1 VTETS
6 AADAPNALFSRERAG
21 GTDGDIY
28 TPTELAHGPWMPGTL
43 HGGPVCGLVAH
54 AAEQL
59 RPGAEFI
66 PARLVVDMHRPVP
79 MAPITVRATLERQSR
94 RMALVS
100 VVLFAEDQKDE
111 TRANK
116 EVTRGSVLFALS
128 SEAPEHEA
136 AGRSRPVP
144 ASPADLE
151 TTAIVPKGV
160 ALQFP
165 PGFHREAEVRWVE
178 GPGTPT
184 PIGWVRMPMPLIAG
198 EPTSPF
204 ERIATISDLGNAI
217 ASVTQRRGAS
227 PSAPYINP
235 DTTLYLEREARGE
248 WICLALDR
256 LSETRG
262 VGVSEVELLDEDGS
276 VGRMLSSRIH
286 NPSKR

>member
-1 VTETS
+1 MTE
-6 AADAPNALFSRERAG
+6 ADALFSRERGVPG
-21 GTDGDIY
+21 GDVY
-28 TPTELAHGPWMPGTL
+28 TPSELAHGPWMLGTL

-59 RPGAEFI
+59 RPAAEFI
-66 PARLVVDMHRPVP
+66 PARIVVDMHRPVP
-79 MAPITVRATLERQSR
+79 MAPITVRAKLERQSR

-100 VVLFAEDQKDE
+100 VELYAKDKSGGE
-111 TRANK
+111 K

-128 SEAPEHEA
+128 SDAPEHEA
-136 AGRSRPVP
+136 AGRSRPMP
-144 ASPADLE
+144 PGPADLE

-165 PGFHREAEVRWVE
+165 PGFHREAEVRWIE

-184 PIGWVRMPMPLIAG
+184 PLGWMRMPMPLIEG
-198 EPTSPF
+198 EATSPL

-217 ASVTQRRGAS
+217 ASVTQRRGGM

-235 DTTLYLEREARGE
+235 DTTLYLEREAQGE
-248 WICLALDR
+248 WIGLALDR

-262 VGVSEVELLDEDGS
+262 VGVSEVELFDESGS
-276 VGRMLSSRIH
+276 IGRMLSARIY
-286 NPSKR
+286 NPIAR

>member
-1 VTETS
+1 MTE
-6 AADAPNALFSRERAG
+6 ADALFSREHTAG
-21 GTDGDIY
+21 TAGDIY
-28 TPTELAHGPWMPGTL
+28 TPSELAHGPWMLGTL

-59 RPGAEFI
+59 RPDAAFI

-79 MAPITVRATLERQSR
+79 MAPLTVCARLERQSR

-100 VVLFAEDQKDE
+100 VELYAEDE
-111 TRANK
+111 SANNK

-128 SEAPEHEA
+128 SDAPEHEA
-136 AGRSRPVP
+136 AGRSRPMPSIP
-144 ASPADLE
+144 ANVE

-165 PGFHREAEVRWVE
+165 PGFHREAEVRWIE

-184 PIGWVRMPMPLIAG
+184 PLGWMRMPMPLVAG

-204 ERIATISDLGNAI
+204 ERISTISDLGNAI
-217 ASVTQRRGAS
+217 ASVTQRRGGS

-248 WICLALDR
+248 WIGLALDR

-262 VGVSEVELLDEDGS
+262 VGVSEVELFDESGR
-276 VGRMLSSRIH
+276 VGRMLSTRIH
-286 NPSKR
+286 NPVPR